1 MIPTIESIVE
11 GLCDGTVTKTQAVTW
26 LHAHAE
32 GAVNELRDR
41 FAGLAM
47 QGIISQQ
54 DWATFENAPIAEW
67 AYDQADAMIDVR
79 DKVSH
84 L

>member
-1 MIPTIESIVE
+1 MIPSIEIIVE
-11 GLCDGTVTKTQAVTW
+11 GLCDGTITKSQAVTW
-26 LHAHAE
+26 LHAHSS
-32 GAVNELRDR
+32 GAANELRDH

-54 DWATFENAPIAEW
+54 DCATFEYSSVAEW